1 MTRCTRGRAPAR
13 FAGVGAAAVLLVAG
27 GAAAQQGP
35 TTLTLEEA
43 LRLARDHSPA
53 YLSASNDRGP
63 ADWQLREA
71 YSAFLPTATANS
83 SFSWVEGGA
92 QRFGTVDLGTSG
104 TDWYQSY
111 YNVSVNW
118 QLDGNALF
126 GIPAARA
133 RQRAVDAGVA
143 AAAFDLEST
152 VTLHYLGV
160 LRARDGVAVAERQ
173 LEHARS
179 SFQIVRTRVE
189 SGAAAGTDGKQAEV
203 DLGRAEVALIHAG
216 RTYREAVAL
225 LAEAVGVS
233 LAEGTEFASAFTVFE
248 PGWDRDELL
257 VMALAANPSL
267 RAREAEEGAARATAR
282 QAGSRYF
289 PTFSL
294 GTRFQGTTQQATNRA
309 FVEGQAEDFW
319 NRQRSNCE
327 FTNALIRG
335 VPTLGGE
342 TDDCGKYLFTDE
354 RRAAALADNS
364 VFPFDFTRLPLAL
377 TFQVSIPVFT
387 GFSRQRELAQ
397 ASAAAEDA
405 RQARRAEEL
414 RLRTAVTQAFDNLD
428 AAYRVVRL
436 EERNRALSE
445 EHLRMQQR
453 RYALGATSILEL
465 ADAQARMATAEQAYL
480 NARYDFHWNVIRLEA
495 AVGRSLRTA

>member
-1 MTRCTRGRAPAR
+1 MTRGARGGAPPR
-13 FAGVGAAAVLLVAG
+13 ILGTAAAILLLAG
-27 GAAAQQGP
+27 GAGAQQG
-35 TTLTLEEA
+35 TATLTLEEA
-43 LRLARDHSPA
+43 LRLAREHNPSF
-53 YLSASNDRGP
+53 LSVTNDRAP

-71 YSAFLPTATANS
+71 YSAFLPTASANS

-111 YNVSVNW
+111 YNLSVNW
-118 QLDGNALF
+118 QLDGNTLF
-126 GIPAARA
+126 GLPAARS
-133 RQRAVDAGVA
+133 RQRAVDARVSA
-143 AAAFDLEST
+143 AEFDLESA
-152 VTLHYLGV
+152 VTLQYMGV
-160 LRARDGVAVAERQ
+160 LRARDGLEVAERQ
-173 LEHARS
+173 LEHARR
-179 SFQIVRTRVE
+179 SFQIVSTRVA

-216 RTYREAVAL
+216 RQYREAMAL
-225 LAEAVGVS
+225 LAEGVGVT
-233 LAEGTEFASAFTVFE
+233 LADDTQLSSSFPVFE
-248 PGWDRDELL
+248 PTWSRDDLL
-257 VMALAANPSL
+257 ALALDSHPSL
-267 RAREAEEGAARATAR
+267 RAREAEESAARAAAR

-309 FVEGQAEDFW
+309 FVMGQAEDFW
-319 NRQRSNCE
+319 NRQRSSCE
-327 FTNALIRG
+327 FTNALIQG
-335 VPTLGGE
+335 VPTLGGQP
-342 TDDCGKYLFTDE
+342 DDCGKYLFTDE
-354 RRAAALADNS
+354 RRAAAMADNS
-364 VFPFDFTRLPLAL
+364 MFPFDFTKLPLSL

-405 RQARRAEEL
+405 RHARRAEEL
-414 RLRTAVTQAFDNLD
+414 RLRTAVTQAFGNLD

-445 EHLRMQQR
+445 EHLQMQQR

-465 ADAQARMATAEQAYL
+465 ADAQTRLATGEQAYL
-480 NARYDFHWNVIRLEA
+480 NALYDFHWNLIRLEA
-495 AVGRSLRTA
+495 AVGRSIRPA